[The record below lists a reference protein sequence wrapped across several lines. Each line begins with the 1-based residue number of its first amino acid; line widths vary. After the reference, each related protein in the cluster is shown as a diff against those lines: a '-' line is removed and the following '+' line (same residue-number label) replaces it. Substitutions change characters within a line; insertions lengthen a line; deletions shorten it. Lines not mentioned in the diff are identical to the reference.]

1 MKIAIF
7 GAGQLGRYIYE
18 NGFKDHDKS
27 VYSHEDLDL
36 MNVDKIGGLINKYDA
51 FINCAGYTNVDEAEN
66 VSSIIDLLNANV
78 FGPSNIAMQLIMK
91 PNKKFIH
98 ISSAFVYG
106 SNDPNYS
113 PLTETSE
120 KTPLNRYA
128 KSKNDADALL
138 MNLKSMTNNF
148 LILCPA
154 WLFGPNSDKNFIT
167 KIMNK
172 MKETKELNVVTD
184 ERGSLTSVDLMMK
197 VMEAFIDGKLPG
209 NFYNVAN
216 EGYASRWDVAEFVRK
231 ELGYE
236 DVVIN
241 KITSE
246 NFMRRAKIQMNS
258 CLDCSLL
265 KNALPDLEIPSWED
279 EVRRLML
286 SK

>member
-27 VYSHEDLDL
+27 IYSHEDLDL

-106 SNDPNYS
+106 SNDSNYV

-138 MNLKSMTNNF
+138 MNLKSMTHNF

-246 NFMRRAKIQMNS
+246 NFIRRAKIQMNS